1 MSALSIKQKQ
11 HLAQLARRA
20 FNLEGAKARS
30 SGVNEHDIQ
39 IAPDWQTAMAALAA
53 EGSNKAFEEWRH
65 QHVARA
71 CGKQGLRC
79 CSQLDY
85 KTVEAHF
92 LHLLGED
99 GRAMN
104 AHVRADSEPRR
115 QAEAVLVK
123 KCKECGFTLNYAAGL
138 CQAIHKVALD
148 DAPPGVIWKVIYTVE
163 NRGRARSKKM
173 QEVA

>member
-1 MSALSIKQKQ
+1 MSALSIKQKVY
-11 HLAQLARRA
+11 LAQLALRA
-20 FNLEGAKARS
+20 FHREGAQARGAGANANPQS
-30 SGVNEHDIQ
+30 AHNLQ
-39 IAPDWQTAMAALAA
+39 AALASLAA

-65 QHVARA
+65 QQVARA

-99 GRAMN
+99 GRALN
-104 AHVRADSEPRR
+104 ALVRAEEEPRR

-123 KCKECGFTLNYAAGL
+123 TCLKWGFQLAYADAL
-138 CQAIHKVALD
+138 CRGIHKMPLN
-148 DAPPGVIWKVIYTVE
+148 DAPPQIIWQVVYTVE
-163 NRGRARSKKM
+163 NRGRIKARKEKEM
-173 QEVA
+173 A